1 MKYLPSLF
9 FITTIL
15 GCSNSKPKIPE
26 LLSKEHFTE
35 NNSRLTPS
43 TVDSIIYINSKHNII
58 PNKHQLKKKEA
69 ESILY
74 DYFAK
79 KGILPKSIWFL
90 KSTVR
95 KGEVIVDY
103 DTVYNIN
110 SKNLSG
116 AIVSYWLGPWD
127 LNGHCFQ
134 PKKSLLLN
142 SSKGYIIAHENIIP
156 SSYTIDSVKGN
167 CIFGYEFECGG
178 RGVLKQFR
186 IELK

>member
-1 MKYLPSLF
+1 ML
-9 FITTIL
+9 IML
-15 GCSNSKPKIPE
+15 GCGNSKPKPPE
-26 LLSKEHFTE
+26 TKNKEHLIE
-35 NNSRLTPS
+35 NNTHNTSLIF
-43 TVDSIIYINSKHNII
+43 DSIIYINTNLKII
-58 PNKHQLKKKEA
+58 PTKHLLQKKEA
-69 ESILY
+69 ESLLY

-79 KGILPKSIWFL
+79 KGILPKSIWYL

-103 DTVYNIN
+103 DTVYNIK

-167 CIFGYEFECGG
+167 CIFGYEYECGG